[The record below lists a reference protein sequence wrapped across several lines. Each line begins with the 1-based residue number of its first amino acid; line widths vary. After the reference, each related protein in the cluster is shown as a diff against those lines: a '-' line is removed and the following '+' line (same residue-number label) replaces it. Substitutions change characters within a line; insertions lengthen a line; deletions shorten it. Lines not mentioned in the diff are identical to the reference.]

1 MLHQHLNAFTSQ
13 SAGANKDMRVALS
26 CCINLFVCVFALGT
40 YQEDICALKYF
51 QIALLPSHF
60 SWNFLSN
67 VCLLH
72 ELH

>member
-40 YQEDICALKYF
+40 HQKDICALKYF